1 MDIVVNKMYDWLSL
15 CSATAYNVLVGK
27 SEITYL
33 GGKKRQKWWLS
44 FSSSNSVWHSVPATA
59 SSLQMSYAGSI
70 VFFQACGS
78 HVYTDIRG
86 LLSPG
91 QGYTPECLGS

>member
-33 GGKKRQKWWLS
+33 GGKKGRNNDFL
-44 FSSSNSVWHSVPATA
+44 FL
-59 SSLQMSYAGSI
+59 LQTQSGTQFLPLLAHYRCHTQNPLC
-70 VFFQACGS
+70 FFRLVEVMFTQTLEAFC
-78 HVYTDIRG
+78 HQVRVI
-86 LLSPG
+86 L
-91 QGYTPECLGS
+91 QNV